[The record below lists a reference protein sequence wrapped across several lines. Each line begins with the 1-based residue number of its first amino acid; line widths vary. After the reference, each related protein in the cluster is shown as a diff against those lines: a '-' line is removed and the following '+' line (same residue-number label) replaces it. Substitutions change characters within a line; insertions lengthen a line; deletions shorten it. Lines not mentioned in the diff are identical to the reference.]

1 MLILSTSFIIISCS
15 IIGIIRNRKNFLF
28 FVLYIE
34 VILICITFIFSFM
47 YYTQGSYFGQVYG
60 LFILTIA
67 AIESAIIISLVVQFY
82 RYRGTISINVVNYG
96 TKR

>member
-1 MLILSTSFIIISCS
+1 MLILSSSCIIILCS
-15 IIGIIRNRKNFLF
+15 ITGIIRNKNNFLF

-47 YYTQGSYFGQVYG
+47 FYSQGSYFGQIYG

-67 AIESAIIISLVVQFY
+67 AIESAIIISLIVQFY
-82 RYRGTISINVVNYG
+82 RYRGTIGVNVVNYG
-96 TKR
+96 AKM